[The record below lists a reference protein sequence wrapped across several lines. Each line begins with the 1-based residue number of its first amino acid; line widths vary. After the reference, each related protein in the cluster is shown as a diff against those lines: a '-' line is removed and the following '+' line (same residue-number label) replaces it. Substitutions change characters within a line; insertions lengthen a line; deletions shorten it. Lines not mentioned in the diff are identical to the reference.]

1 MSEREMVPWKEL
13 IGQWE
18 GETPLLLTD
27 QVLGQL
33 LDYADRSEAK
43 SERQEKLIQ
52 ELALSLAEVRARVK
66 VFMEGGGGA

>member
-13 IGQWE
+13 IQQWE

-66 VFMEGGGGA
+66 VFMEGGGKA